1 MWAVMQS
8 NADMIFGGITI
19 ICGLLRMIV
28 GGFVLDFMTN
38 TIPNEFFKVG
48 AFEFREG
55 SKITFLDTFL
65 NHSCIIFFFLGR
77 MA

>member
-19 ICGLLRMIV
+19 ICGLLIMIV

-65 NHSCIIFFFLGR
+65 NHSCIIFFFLGC